1 MEKKNQNSSHTFKG
15 YFLPNNSLII
25 SIIGIFAAL
34 ICVFTLLIRIPVPAT
49 TGYIN
54 IGDFG
59 VMLTGLLFGPIIGG
73 TAGGFGSAIADI
85 IGGYP
90 QFAIP
95 TLIIKGLE
103 GFFVGLIANPKKE
116 RPRIDFKDIIAVLIG
131 GAIMATGYFVVE
143 IFMYGLSAAL
153 IEVPGNLFQL
163 LFGIVASL
171 IFIVTARKAIV
182 NNLPQVFDKIFIT
195 SE

>member
-1 MEKKNQNSSHTFKG
+1 MEKKNQKSSYAFKG

-59 VMLTGLLFGPIIGG
+59 VMFTGLLFGPIIGG
-73 TAGGFGSAIADI
+73 IAGGLGSAIADI
-85 IGGYP
+85 IGFP

-103 GFFVGLIANPKKE
+103 GFFVGLIANPKRE
-116 RPRIDFKDIIAVLIG
+116 SSRIGFRYIIAVLIG
-131 GAIMATGYFVVE
+131 GSIMVIGYFVVE

-163 LFGIVASL
+163 LFGIVTSL
-171 IFIVTARKAIV
+171 ILITTARKPIV
-182 NNLPQVFDKIFIT
+182 NNLPQVFDKIFIKL
-195 SE
+195 E